1 MPDALDGDYYR
12 SRAVLIGTW
21 DYRHLNP
28 VPAAEHSLDRMR
40 TLLASPLCGGWP
52 EDRVSVIDNRARLG
66 ELPHE
71 LVVWLR
77 EAVDVALF
85 YYVGH
90 GQYDDDDRLCLAL
103 GDSSPDPVLRTTT
116 SLTFDAVR
124 QAFRAS
130 KAATKIA
137 ILDCCF
143 AGLAAGRDGQLAGTP
158 DLPRSPG
165 FYLMMASGEFNTAW
179 FETTAE
185 SERPQTYFTKY
196 LVNLIEA
203 GVPGQPTGLTLG
215 PIFDKVADAMVRDCK
230 PAPGCRVSDHAADF
244 VFARNPA
251 IQSAHQFTTA
261 TNPSFDL
268 DDPPEQAET
277 PRGSP
282 ERARGWRPSRRAFLL
297 AGIGATVAIAVPVS
311 LELSSLSSGSHT
323 GNTSPGDLVTIRA
336 GGAVRLLDNAH
347 GAGGDGTVKLW
358 TVATNALTKSF
369 THTVVNSWA
378 SVRSLEQVTA
388 FNHTFT
394 AAVDV
399 AFGPDGT
406 RLAVANGD
414 GTISLWNVAT
424 GAESTLP
431 YLNPQLW
438 NSSATYLAFDPAGGM
453 LASTYDSPNFRLWDL
468 ADQSAGTTV
477 NTGSGNWVAS
487 LAFSPSGAVLATASG
502 NGNPGNTT
510 GDGLLQLWDTSTGST
525 LATLAHTNSPPKS
538 LAYGSDGKTLANLR
552 NDGIITLWD
561 AEARRSTA
569 TLAAP
574 GSGITCIASGPGT
587 LLASGSEDGTV
598 TLWDT
603 ASRKSLAALSTGT
616 DTTIQCVAISPN
628 GKSVASAGVVL
639 TVWAIS

>member
-1 MPDALDGDYYR
+1 
-12 SRAVLIGTW
+12 
-21 DYRHLNP
+21 
-28 VPAAEHSLDRMR
+28 
-40 TLLASPLCGGWP
+40 
-52 EDRVSVIDNRARLG
+52 
-66 ELPHE
+66 
-71 LVVWLR
+71 
-77 EAVDVALF
+77 
-85 YYVGH
+85 
-90 GQYDDDDRLCLAL
+90 
-103 GDSSPDPVLRTTT
+103 
-116 SLTFDAVR
+116 
-124 QAFRAS
+124 
-130 KAATKIA
+130 
-137 ILDCCF
+137 
-143 AGLAAGRDGQLAGTP
+143 
-158 DLPRSPG
+158 
-165 FYLMMASGEFNTAW
+165 
-179 FETTAE
+179 
-185 SERPQTYFTKY
+185 
-196 LVNLIEA
+196 
-203 GVPGQPTGLTLG
+203 
-215 PIFDKVADAMVRDCK
+215 
-230 PAPGCRVSDHAADF
+230 
-244 VFARNPA
+244 
-251 IQSAHQFTTA
+251 
-261 TNPSFDL
+261 
-268 DDPPEQAET
+268 
-277 PRGSP
+277 
-282 ERARGWRPSRRAFLL
+282 
-297 AGIGATVAIAVPVS
+297 
-311 LELSSLSSGSHT
+311 
-323 GNTSPGDLVTIRA
+323 LVTIRA

-347 GAGGDGTVKLW
+347 GGVHSVAFSPDGRTLASAGGDGTVKLW

-438 NSSATYLAFDPAGGM
+438 NRSATYLAFDPAGGM

-598 TLWDT
+598 TLWDIVVV
-603 ASRKSLAALSTGT
+603 SR
-616 DTTIQCVAISPN
+616 
-628 GKSVASAGVVL
+628 
-639 TVWAIS
+639 